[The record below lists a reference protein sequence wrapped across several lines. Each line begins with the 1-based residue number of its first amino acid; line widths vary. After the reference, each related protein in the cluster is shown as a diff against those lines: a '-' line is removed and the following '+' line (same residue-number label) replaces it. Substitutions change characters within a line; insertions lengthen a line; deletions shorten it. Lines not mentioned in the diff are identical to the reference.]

1 MLAGVNLSQLIMLL
15 IASIFALAWLYVY
28 IKYNKKFEKLIKPI
42 AKNEFFMS
50 EIFFIGFGI
59 MKLLNYSLKS
69 DGAKKNIKKIAE
81 LRGELY
87 AQYYYYIIIGAKF
100 TYISTILPIAFF
112 IGALTNDFVILMLLL
127 VSIAVLIYYLNF
139 EIDNSLSK
147 RRGNISSDFPRV
159 LSKLALLLNTGQSL
173 RMAWSNV
180 ANSNT
185 RKLYEEM
192 KLLSEEI
199 SNGKAEIEAY
209 RDFAE
214 RCSIKEIRK
223 FSSTLIQNI
232 QKGNKEI
239 TNLIIEMADESWKQ
253 KKYNVRI
260 KAELA
265 SSKLML
271 PVGMMLL
278 AIMIMIVIPIFSSI

>member
-1 MLAGVNLSQLIMLL
+1 MLAGINLSQLIMLL
-15 IASIFALAWLYVY
+15 IASIFTLAWLYVY
-28 IKYNKKFEKLIKPI
+28 IKYNKKFEKLIEPI

-59 MKLLNYSLKS
+59 MELLNYSLKS
-69 DGAKKNIKKIAE
+69 ARAKKNIKKIAE

-87 AQYYYYIIIGAKF
+87 AQYHYYIIIGAKF
-100 TYISTILPIAFF
+100 TYIITILPIAFF
-112 IGALTNDFVILMLLL
+112 IGALTNDFIILMLLL
-127 VSIAVLIYYLNF
+127 VAIAVLIYYLDF
-139 EIDNSLSK
+139 EIDSALSK
-147 RRGNISSDFPRV
+147 RRDNILSDFPKV

-173 RMAWSNV
+173 RLAWSNV
-180 ANSNT
+180 ANSNIG
-185 RKLYEEM
+185 KLYEEM

-199 SNGKAEIEAY
+199 SNGKTEIEAY

-239 TNLIIEMADESWKQ
+239 TNLIIEMSDESWKQ
-253 KKYNVRI
+253 KKYNVKI

-271 PVGMMLL
+271 PVGMMLF

>member
-1 MLAGVNLSQLIMLL
+1 MLAGINLSQLIMLL
-15 IASIFALAWLYVY
+15 IASIFIFAWLYVY
-28 IKYNKKFEKLIKPI
+28 LKYNKKFEKLIEPI

-59 MKLLNYSLKS
+59 MELLNYSLKS
-69 DGAKKNIKKIAE
+69 ARAKKNIKKISE

-87 AQYYYYIIIGAKF
+87 AQYHYYIIIGAKF
-100 TYISTILPIAFF
+100 TYIITILPIAFF
-112 IGALTNDFVILMLLL
+112 IGALTNDFIILMLLL
-127 VSIAVLIYYLNF
+127 ASIAVLIYYLDF
-139 EIDNSLSK
+139 EIDNALSK
-147 RRGNISSDFPRV
+147 RRVNILSDFPKA

-173 RMAWSNV
+173 RLAWSNV

-185 RKLYEEM
+185 GKLYEEM

-214 RCSIKEIRK
+214 RCSVKEIRK

-239 TNLIIEMADESWKQ
+239 TDLIIEMADESWKQ
-253 KKYNVRI
+253 KKYNVKL

-265 SSKLML
+265 SSKLMI

>member
-1 MLAGVNLSQLIMLL
+1 MLKGISLSQFIMLL
-15 IASIFALAWLYVY
+15 IASTFTFIWLYIY
-28 IKYNKKFEKLIKPI
+28 MKYNKKFEKLIEPI
-42 AKNEFFMS
+42 DKNEFFMS

-59 MKLLNYSLKS
+59 IELINYSLKS
-69 DGAKKNIKKIAE
+69 ANAKKNIHKIAM

-87 AQYYYYIIIGAKF
+87 AQYHYYIIVGAKF
-100 TYISTILPIAFF
+100 TYIATILPIAFF
-112 IGALTNDFVILMLLL
+112 IGALANDFIILILLL
-127 VSIAVLIYYLNF
+127 ITIAFLVFYLDF
-139 EIDNSLSK
+139 EVDNALSK
-147 RRGNISSDFPRV
+147 RKDGMLNDFPKV

-173 RMAWSNV
+173 RISWINV
-180 ANSNT
+180 ANSST
-185 RKLYEEM
+185 GKLYEEM

-199 SNGKAEIEAY
+199 SNGKPEVTAY
-209 RDFAE
+209 KDFAE
-214 RCSIKEIRK
+214 RCNIKEIRK
-223 FSSTLIQNI
+223 FSSSLIQNI

-253 KKYNVRI
+253 KKYNVKI